1 MFFCY
6 RPSTAPGYQRYL
18 CILPQILTG
27 FKQSFKVLF
36 WVSSSFQVILLG
48 FYISAACILLKGEKK
63 KISMMTTSILNIFQF
78 SKGEIWMFNI
88 MLYLRPILY
97 MNFLHIQRRKLR
109 QKLGNKNLRRLF
121 GHGNWTPARQFHV
134 FFFHSTVIERYFNC
148 SNLVTSCQS
157 IYKKVTD
164 KQEN

>member
-1 MFFCY
+1 MH
-6 RPSTAPGYQRYL
+6 RYL
-18 CILPQILTG
+18 IHHVLLLSTQHCSWISDISAYYPQILTG

-48 FYISAACILLKGEKK
+48 FCISAACILLKGKKK

-121 GHGNWTPARQFHV
+121 GHRNWTPARQFHV
-134 FFFHSTVIERYFNC
+134 FF
-148 SNLVTSCQS
+148 S
-157 IYKKVTD
+157 IP
-164 KQEN
+164 QL

>member
-1 MFFCY
+1 MIFLKLKNLKIQGGKN
-6 RPSTAPGYQRYL
+6 APISHPPCSSVIDPALLLDIRYL

-121 GHGNWTPARQFHV
+121 GHRNWTPARQFHV
-134 FFFHSTVIERYFNC
+134 FF
-148 SNLVTSCQS
+148 S
-157 IYKKVTD
+157 IP
-164 KQEN
+164 QL